1 MRVGI
6 ITVSDRVSAATAV
19 DTTGPAL
26 GEYVRSQPGWLV
38 AATIT
43 VPDMVAAIQQA
54 VLAMTDTATITSEL
68 SNAPPSS
75 SSSSSSP
82 PSSSSFIP
90 LDLILTTGGT
100 GFGVR
105 DVTPEAVRPLLHKEA
120 PGLVTAMLVSGL
132 AKTHLAALSRPVCGI
147 RGSSLVVT
155 LPGSKRGA
163 LENLTALM
171 SVLPH
176 AVDLARGAPDAGE
189 AFHAS
194 LKGGH
199 QTLPDT
205 TTIPLHHH
213 GHHNCSR
220 FDHLT
225 SSAHSSPD
233 TLITNSLN
241 QPVTQRARIS
251 PFSMIDFDDALK
263 MVLSHSSD
271 AAALHPCGTETKS
284 VGPDLLGYVLA
295 EDVYANENVPAYRA
309 SIVDGY
315 AVIASDGPG
324 EYPVSGSMTAGRSNP
339 TDVSN
344 GVQDRPSIQKG
355 QISRISTGAQ
365 IPHNADAVVMVE
377 CTELVHSQK
386 DHSEESIVRI
396 LEKVVCGQDIREI
409 GSDVAKGTRILHS
422 GEVIQPGDIGVLCS
436 CGVTSVKVKRRP
448 VVAIM
453 SSGNELV
460 DAASTM
466 DSTLTQVAYVRDSNR
481 PVLKALLELHGF
493 NVVDLGIAADTREG
507 ISECLR
513 RGVDLADVVVSTG
526 GVSMGEMDLLKPILE
541 RDMGARIL
549 FGRVALK
556 PGKPTTFAVLD
567 NKTASES
574 GDSVLTRKLFFAL
587 PGNPVSTMVTF
598 YLFVLPALR
607 QMSGYASPN
616 LPRINVKLAHDIR
629 LDPRPEF
636 HRARLAYSNGVF
648 TAWGTGSQRSSR
660 MQSMTSANALL
671 VLPGALSTSEAAVSA
686 TNPVQ
691 DNGMIRAGSTIE
703 AILIGNLE

>member
-68 SNAPPSS
+68 SNAPP

-189 AFHAS
+189 AFAS

-315 AVIASDGPG
+315 AVI
-324 EYPVSGSMTAGRSNP
+324 
-339 TDVSN
+339 
-344 GVQDRPSIQKG
+344 
-355 QISRISTGAQ
+355 
-365 IPHNADAVVMVE
+365 
-377 CTELVHSQK
+377 
-386 DHSEESIVRI
+386 EESIVRI

-422 GEVIQPGDIGVLCS
+422 GEVIQPGDLGVLCS

-513 RGVDLADVVVSTG
+513 RGVDLAVVVSTG

-616 LPRINVKLAHDIR
+616 LPRINVKRPIESNITAFLLMIFA
-629 LDPRPEF
+629 DPRPEF

-691 DNGMIRAGSTIE
+691 DNGMMRMDLLSKRF
-703 AILIGNLE
+703 

>member
-1 MRVGI
+1 
-6 ITVSDRVSAATAV
+6 
-19 DTTGPAL
+19 
-26 GEYVRSQPGWLV
+26 
-38 AATIT
+38 
-43 VPDMVAAIQQA
+43 
-54 VLAMTDTATITSEL
+54 MTDTATITSEL

-225 SSAHSSPD
+225 SSAHSSL
-233 TLITNSLN
+233 T
-241 QPVTQRARIS
+241 
-251 PFSMIDFDDALK
+251 
-263 MVLSHSSD
+263 HSSLTVSISLD

-344 GVQDRPSIQKG
+344 
-355 QISRISTGAQ
+355 
-365 IPHNADAVVMVE
+365 
-377 CTELVHSQK
+377 ELVHSQK

-460 DAASTM
+460 DAASIM